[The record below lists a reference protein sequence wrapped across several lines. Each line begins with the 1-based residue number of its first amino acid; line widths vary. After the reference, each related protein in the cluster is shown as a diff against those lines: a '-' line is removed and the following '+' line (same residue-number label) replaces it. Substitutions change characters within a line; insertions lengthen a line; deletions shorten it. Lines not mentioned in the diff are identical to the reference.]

1 MKDKFPLFFL
11 LLYGVFACGQLS
23 DLARIEY
30 TYLPKGSS
38 NVGYNRIRGLFSY
51 PVKLKEGNYLLLG
64 LDYSNI
70 ELSFDSSIDA
80 FDTQVIQ
87 DFQLLDINLGYTL
100 KLNSDWRVGAR
111 FTPGFSS
118 NLVKNISLEDAVF
131 SADLVFIKDKT
142 KDTGAKKPFRL
153 ILGISYSENR
163 GFSYP
168 IPFVSYYRKF
178 HPKWSYNLGIPR
190 TNLQFHISRRS
201 RLKLTAELD
210 GFTANIQEVLL
221 VNGTESAEKVN
232 LSLVV
237 AGLRYEFK
245 FGQNFELFCTL
256 ANVFFSNAELQD
268 AKNKRVIG
276 IDKNSTA
283 YLRTGLRFK
292 I

>member
-1 MKDKFPLFFL
+1 MKDKFLLFFL
-11 LLYGVFACGQLS
+11 LLCSVFACGQLS

-30 TYLPKGSS
+30 TLLPKGTT
-38 NVGYNRIRGLFSY
+38 NVDYRRIRGLFSY
-51 PVKLKEGNYLLLG
+51 PIKIKEGNYLLLG

-80 FDTQVIQ
+80 FDTEVLQ
-87 DFQLLDINLGYTL
+87 DFQLLDINLGYTF
-100 KLNSDWRVGAR
+100 KLDQDWRVGAR

-118 NLVKNISLEDAVF
+118 NLVKNISLEDVVF
-131 SADLVFIKDKT
+131 SADLVFIKDRT
-142 KDTGAKKPFRL
+142 KNTGTKKPSRL

-190 TNLQFHISRRS
+190 TNLQFHISRKS

-210 GFTANIQEVLL
+210 GFTSNIQEALL

-237 AGLRYEFK
+237 AGIRYEFK
-245 FGQNFELFCTL
+245 FGRNLELFCTL
-256 ANVFFSNAELQD
+256 ANVFFSNAELLD
-268 AKNKRVIG
+268 AKNRRVIG

>member
-11 LLYGVFACGQLS
+11 LLYGVLACGQLS

-30 TYLPKGSS
+30 TYLPKGDS
-38 NVGYNRIRGLFSY
+38 NVGYHRVRGLFSY
-51 PVKLKEGNYLLLG
+51 PVKIKEGNYLLLG

-87 DFQLLDINLGYTL
+87 DFQLLDINLGYTFR
-100 KLNSDWRVGAR
+100 LNSDWRIGAR

-131 SADLVFIKDKT
+131 STDLVFIKDKT
-142 KDTGAKKPFRL
+142 RDTGTKKPFRL

-190 TNLQFHISRRS
+190 TNLQFHISRKS
-201 RLKLTAELD
+201 RVKLTAELD
-210 GFTANIQEVLL
+210 GFTANIQEPLL
-221 VNGTESAEKVN
+221 LEGDEIAERIN

-245 FGQNFELFCTL
+245 FGRNFELYCTL

-268 AKNKRVIG
+268 SKNRRVIG
-276 IDKNSTA
+276 IDKNSTV

>member
-1 MKDKFPLFFL
+1 MKDKFPLFLL
-11 LLYGVFACGQLS
+11 LLYGVFSYGQLS

-30 TYLPKGSS
+30 TLLPKGTT
-38 NVGYNRIRGLFSY
+38 NVDYSRIRALFSY
-51 PVKLKEGNYLLLG
+51 PIKIKEGNYLLFG

-70 ELSFDSSIDA
+70 DLSFDPSIDA
-80 FDTQVIQ
+80 FDTEVIQ
-87 DFQLLDINLGYTL
+87 NFQLLDINLGYTF
-100 KLNSDWRVGAR
+100 KLNQDWRVGAR

-118 NLVKNISLEDAVF
+118 NLVKNISLEDVVY
-131 SADLVFIKDKT
+131 SADLVFIKDRT
-142 KDTGAKKPFRL
+142 KNTGTKKPSRL

-163 GFSYP
+163 GFPYP

-190 TNLQFHISRRS
+190 TNLQFHISRKS

-210 GFTANIQEVLL
+210 GFTANIQEALL

-237 AGLRYEFK
+237 AGMRYEFK
-245 FGQNFELFCTL
+245 FGRNLELFCTL
-256 ANVFFSNAELQD
+256 ANVFFSNAELLD
-268 AKNKRVIG
+268 AKNRRVIG